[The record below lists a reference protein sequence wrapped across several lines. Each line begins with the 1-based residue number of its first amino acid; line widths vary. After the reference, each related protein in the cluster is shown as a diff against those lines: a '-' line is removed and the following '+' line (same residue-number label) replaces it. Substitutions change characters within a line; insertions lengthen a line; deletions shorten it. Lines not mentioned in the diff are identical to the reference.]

1 MEGNQ
6 SLEENQSIET
16 YLHNHRGRPTNDTPV
31 EYKSSNIS
39 SMGITDFIM
48 SDYALKLRKYE
59 LIDKIIEKA
68 KASGK
73 EIDEESLRNELNS
86 KSIEELEKALK
97 RLENQQSK
105 QEPSTDQ
112 QEMKTTDEGR
122 EPGE

>member
-73 EIDEESLRNELNS
+73 EIDDESLRNELNS